1 MTTGISGVANNT
13 NSNSYD
19 SNVKTAAGQVFS
31 SVLQAK
37 MNSSTMSIANFD
49 NINDTTNS
57 SNSLFSNSLNGQRGG
72 LGTSGNSLMS
82 SSLMGLTGGLGGSTG
97 TSLLGSLGG
106 GTQSS
111 SSGIS
116 GDTLVTLL
124 FLMLAMNTSGGDGSS
139 AMLSSLTSALT
150 GNSPYSSFSSNA
162 SSLYNGLSLEGSS
175 YKSTPVTKGT
185 GSYPSSMGY
194 ACSPSVVSNVGARS
208 AALYNN
214 VIKQFNVE
222 GNSRYTPYK
231 NGSTYCNIYVWDV
244 TTAMGAEIPH
254 RVDAN
259 GDIVKKGSSVAK
271 YMTANAMY
279 DWLGGKGQEYGWKEV
294 SAQEAQMYANMG
306 SPAVASWKNP
316 KGHGHIQMVVPS
328 KDGGYNQEKGVAISQ
343 AGSKV
348 IEYGHISDVYKSSRL
363 SDIKYFVHP

>member
-1 MTTGISGVANNT
+1 MTTGINGVANNT
-13 NSNSYD
+13 NTNSYD

-49 NINDTTNS
+49 NINDKTNS
-57 SNSLFSNSLNGQRGG
+57 SNSLFSNSLSGQSGA
-72 LGTSGNSLMS
+72 LGSSG
-82 SSLMGLTGGLGGSTG
+82 SSLLPSSLLGLGGLGGSTS
-97 TSLLGSLGG
+97 TSLFGSPSG
-106 GTQSS
+106 GTQ

-124 FLMLAMNTSGGDGSS
+124 FLMLAMNTSGENGSS
-139 AMLSSLTSALT
+139 AMLSSLTGALT
-150 GNSPYSSFSSNA
+150 GNTPYSSFSSNA
-162 SSLYNGLSLEGSS
+162 NNLYGGLSLAGSSS
-175 YKSTPVTKGT
+175 YKATPVARGT

-328 KDGGYNQEKGVAISQ
+328 KDGQYNPDKGVAISQ

-348 IEYGHISDVYKSSRL
+348 IEYGYISDVYKSSRL